1 MNASVDF
8 ETLMTTQVSGHDSEV
23 QRGKLAAM
31 LGFMTEQQ
39 VMLLAG
45 VREATML
52 SWRKQSKG
60 PRSVQFGN
68 EPLYAIDDVR
78 AYLSE
83 LAASKKDRSSLR
95 TVLA

>member
-8 ETLMTTQVSGHDSEV
+8 ETLMTTQGSGHDSEV

-45 VREATML
+45 VAEATTL
-52 SWRKQSKG
+52 SWRKKCKG

-68 EPLYAIDDVR
+68 EPLYAIEDVR
-78 AYLSE
+78 AYLAE
-83 LAASKKDRSSLR
+83 LVSSKNDRSSLR
-95 TVLA
+95 SVLA